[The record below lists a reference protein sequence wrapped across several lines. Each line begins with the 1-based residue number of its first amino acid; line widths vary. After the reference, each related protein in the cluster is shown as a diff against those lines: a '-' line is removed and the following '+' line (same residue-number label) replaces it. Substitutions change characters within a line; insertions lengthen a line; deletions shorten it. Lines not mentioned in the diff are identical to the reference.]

1 MKIKILSIVD
11 HGQPASV
18 HLNINGAAR
27 ELPMNTEVEV
37 TDEEFL
43 ALGHSDHTI
52 EILVEGSTAADE
64 AEQAPAPAGSGD
76 GGDAGGGGDSGE
88 PAADT
93 SETTDEQPIEQDPP
107 IDPAT
112 LPPPPV
118 NADDL
123 SLQAPADTTT
133 ETAAA
138 TQNLAQIEALLPE
151 NFLDRSIDVI
161 VVELPGLTAAQLVA
175 AKALEEGGKTRKG
188 LMSALDA
195 AIAAAA
201 QA

>member
-93 SETTDEQPIEQDPP
+93 SETAETQPIEQDPP
-107 IDPAT
+107 IDPDT

-123 SLQAPADTTT
+123 SLQAPADETT
-133 ETAAA
+133 ETADT

-151 NFLDRSIDVI
+151 NFLDRSIDEIAVD
-161 VVELPGLTAAQLVA
+161 LPGLTAAQLVA